1 MSKSDGQELRKALE
15 DLANRIDGS
24 PDEQHSVVQ
33 AVKSRLEQYQYGLSS
48 IPLEI
53 FQNADDSAVELGQFC
68 ADSSLDCDV
77 PPAARRFAV
86 DERKD
91 GIGFLHWG
99 RPINARGPVGFDG
112 ERRGYDRDLEKML
125 ILSATDKHSGDG
137 VTGKFGLGFK
147 SVLLACEQP
156 RILSGRLAIR
166 VVAGVLPEPWKDE
179 DARAARERL
188 SELGTD
194 SKLPGTLI
202 DLPGIR
208 GELRSGSL
216 RGSSA
221 SSGGPRIDLQ
231 TALQRLYDW
240 SEGCVGQ

>member
-1 MSKSDGQELRKALE
+1 MTR
-15 DLANRIDGS
+15 
-24 PDEQHSVVQ
+24 PW
-33 AVKSRLEQYQYGLSS
+33 
-48 IPLEI
+48 
-53 FQNADDSAVELGQFC
+53 ELGQFC